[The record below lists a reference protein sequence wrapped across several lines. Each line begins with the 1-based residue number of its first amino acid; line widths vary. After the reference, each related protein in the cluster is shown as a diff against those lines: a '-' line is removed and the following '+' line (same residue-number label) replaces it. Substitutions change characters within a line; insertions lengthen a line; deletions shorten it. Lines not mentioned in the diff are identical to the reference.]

1 MTSLSYAT
9 RACVRQVIY
18 IRIYNYNARACNSLL
33 LNSTTLHPPS
43 APFQR
48 QVKTPPARRS
58 RSNPWFHAPCVLVST
73 ALNHNAT
80 LCKKHCFRIAHCN
93 CIRYF
98 RLPLPRT
105 SNTTCMYRSLQRR
118 RMLKKKCRLFF
129 LNHCCVFHLF
139 LFTYFDE
146 GNRSFELLNSRRILV
161 CACEGQHNLR
171 AHDSVARICVAGR
184 DEKKKRQN
192 KKHD

>member
-105 SNTTCMYRSLQRR
+105 SNTTHVCIDRCSAGAC
-118 RMLKKKCRLFF
+118 LKKNVDFFF
-129 LNHCCVFHLF
+129 LIIVVCSI
-139 LFTYFDE
+139 YFYLHTLTKE
-146 GNRSFELLNSRRILV
+146 IAVSNY
-161 CACEGQHNLR
+161 
-171 AHDSVARICVAGR
+171 
-184 DEKKKRQN
+184 
-192 KKHD
+192 